1 MSTEARLAALEA
13 QSAAT
18 RHRLDALEAE
28 RAIRHLHH
36 CYGYFMDKWLFPEIV
51 DLFTDDVELRFL
63 NGIFHGRA
71 GAERMYGYA
80 GEGVRGPRDNL
91 LFEHLL
97 MQDVITV
104 APNGLTARGRFH
116 ALLFVAIHDRVK
128 AQHPDWPSQFWE
140 GGVHE
145 NEYRRE
151 DGVWKIA
158 RFEYRIAYQADYA
171 TGWAAAPEAPLMVT
185 PFAGTFPQVANGPDE
200 LRPMPPQWP
209 RATLPPFHFAH
220 PVTGRPIA
228 GVPGVD

>member
-1 MSTEARLAALEA
+1 MSLDARVAALEA
-13 QSAAT
+13 DGALLRSRVA
-18 RHRLDALEAE
+18 ALEAE

-80 GEGVRGPRDNL
+80 GDGVRGPRRGL

-97 MQDVITV
+97 MQDVINV
-104 APNGLTARGRFH
+104 APDGLTAMGRFH
-116 ALLFVAIHDRVK
+116 AILFVAVHDSVK
-128 AQHPDWPSQFWE
+128 AEYPDWPSQFWE

-145 NEYRRE
+145 NEYRCE
-151 DGVWKIA
+151 DGVWKIS
-158 RFEYRIAYQADYA
+158 RFGYRIAYQADYA
-171 TGWAAAPEAPLMVT
+171 TGWAGSPDEPLMVR
-185 PFAGTFPQVANGPDE
+185 PFAGTFPDVPGGPDE
-200 LRPMPPQWP
+200 IRPMPPQWP
-209 RATLPPFHFAH
+209 APTLPPFHFAH

-228 GVPGVD
+228 PVAGIG